1 MGNGVTRV
9 DMKERR
15 CRRVA
20 RRLELLAHP
29 ARLRIMVEL
38 REGEA
43 CVSELQAA
51 LDRPQ
56 PYVSQQL
63 CVLREAGIVAPRRE
77 GQFVYYRLVDPFVE
91 QLLDEIAEE

>member
-1 MGNGVTRV
+1 
-9 DMKERR
+9 MKERR

-29 ARLRIMVEL
+29 ARLRIVIEL
-38 REGEA
+38 RAGEA
-43 CVSELQAA
+43 CVSELQAV
-51 LDRPQ
+51 LHRPQ

-63 CVLREAGIVAPRRE
+63 AVLRESGIVACRRE

-91 QLLDEIAEE
+91 QLLDEIADQ